1 MILIE
6 AHGNRWRERDVFLA
20 RYGVGWLHS
29 YVLPGQSLWAVPITA
44 KDPLTLLRTPQLGN
58 RGRDKSALLAPAARR
73 LADCTNNVKG
83 SFSVIGTAAPRPHV
97 RQHQQRQSKKDRLA
111 AANRSLTYKM
121 AEEEGFEP
129 S

>member
-44 KDPLTLLRTPQLGN
+44 KDPLTLLRTAQLGK
-58 RGRDKSALLAPAARR
+58 RGRDKSVLLVLPGRW
-73 LADCTNNVKG
+73 LASCANKPIG
-83 SFSVIGTAAPRPHV
+83 SFAVIGTEPRPASSTLV
-97 RQHQQRQSKKDRLA
+97 SQKRTGSQLR
-111 AANRSLTYKM
+111 T
-121 AEEEGFEP
+121 GP
-129 S
+129 

>member
-44 KDPLTLLRTPQLGN
+44 KDPLPLLRTAQLGKH
-58 RGRDKSALLAPAARR
+58 GRDKSVLLVPPGRW
-73 LADCTNNVKG
+73 LAGCTNNVKG
-83 SFSVIGTAAPRPHV
+83 SFAVIGAALPRGVALPRPPRAV
-97 RQHQQRQSKKDRLA
+97 LGDVSQKRTGSQLR
-111 AANRSLTYKM
+111 T
-121 AEEEGFEP
+121 GP
-129 S
+129 